1 MEISDLIFDREKEA
15 KKKKKYSKNKI
26 TLVTRETKNR

>member
-15 KKKKKYSKNKI
+15 KKKKYSKNKI